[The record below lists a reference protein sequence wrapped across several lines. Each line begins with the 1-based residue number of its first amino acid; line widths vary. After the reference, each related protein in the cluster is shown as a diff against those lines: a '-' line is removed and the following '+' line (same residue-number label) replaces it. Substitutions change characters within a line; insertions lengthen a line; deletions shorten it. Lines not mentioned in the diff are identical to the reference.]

1 MCLFV
6 LFCLFVSSFCPTREF
21 FTHLETITGEGLQ
34 IFTICSVLVAIEH
47 EESLACHTYCDTGH
61 PFIVVISEDPWHS
74 HLLPSVWQWNYH
86 YLFLWLKSVEA
97 GIRTQLS
104 ACGANTLT
112 HCAIAAAM
120 KCEVSTRV
128 KKFWPDVGE
137 YFKLL
142 YIWTS
147 YRTQFILATNTVQ
160 IVNRHPPF
168 GNQLRDMVTGLPKY
182 ELTIEQVSL
191 FN

>member
-21 FTHLETITGEGLQ
+21 FTHLETSPLPVKGCKFLPYARYLWPL
-34 IFTICSVLVAIEH
+34 SMRVLF
-47 EESLACHTYCDTGH
+47 SM
-61 PFIVVISEDPWHS
+61 P
-74 HLLPSVWQWNYH
+74 HLLWHGASVYNGH
-86 YLFLWLKSVEA
+86 LRGPVTLTPIAERLAVEFLWLKSVEA
-97 GIRTQLS
+97 GIRRQLS

-120 KCEVSTRV
+120 KCEVFTRV

-142 YIWTS
+142 YILTS
-147 YRTQFILATNTVQ
+147 YRTQFIILATNTVQ

-191 FN
+191 FH